1 MPNPDH
7 YRKLE
12 AMYNSAPINA
22 YFKPTAHIQHGQA
35 EILLSMRP
43 DFHHAANATH
53 GAVYFK
59 VLDDC
64 TFFAANSVLD
74 DVSVVTVSFNL
85 YLLRPIAT
93 GTMRGVGKIVSQTA
107 RLIIAEGEVF
117 NDQGKLIARGSGSF
131 MPSSTP
137 LSPDI
142 GYRLPPDPHT

>member
-1 MPNPDH
+1 MTNADH

-12 AMYNSAPINA
+12 AMYYRAPINDF
-22 YFKPTAHIQHGQA
+22 FKPTVHIDDGQA
-35 EILLSMRP
+35 EIMLTVRP

-64 TFFAANSVLD
+64 TYFAANSVVT
-74 DVSVVTVSFNL
+74 DVFVLTVSFTL

-93 GTMRGVGKIVSQTA
+93 GTMRGVGKIVHHSA
-107 RLIIAEGEVF
+107 RVIIAEGEVF
-117 NDQGKLIARGSGSF
+117 NEQGKLIARGGGSF
-131 MPSSTP
+131 MPSTVP

-142 GYRLPPDPHT
+142 GYRLPDEPQP